1 MKKTIRQSNRFNA
14 LSINLASPE
23 EILSWSFGEV
33 AKPETINYRTQRAE
47 RDGLFC
53 EKIFGPEHDFQCSCG
68 KYKGSQYQGIECSNC
83 GVEVTRST
91 VRRERMG
98 HVDLAT
104 PIAHYWYLRKVPSHI
119 ATLLNLPAQQVQNV
133 IYFSS
138 YYIKSVNESVRKNL
152 KKEIKREF
160 DEKIQKATQEETHH
174 MLNDQY
180 KGRIVDIESIR
191 EHSIIE
197 EARHDRLSQQF
208 PELFEAEKGGEVI
221 FNLLKEI
228 DLKQKEK
235 DIIKELEE
243 ASKGQRDKLQR
254 QLLVVRSLLQSG
266 NKPEWMFLTRLPIIP
281 PGIRPVVPLDGGR
294 YASSDLNDLYRHVI
308 VRNNR
313 LKEFIESKAP
323 KIFINTQK
331 RLLQEAV
338 DALFEKEISGKGRGT
353 AGRGKGRQLKAISE
367 YLSGKTGSF
376 RLNLLGKRVDFTG
389 RSVIVVGS
397 HLKLDEFGLPKKMAL
412 EIFRPFVIGEVL
424 KRELAY
430 NVRGAQRL
438 LDTEAPVIWEILE
451 KVIQGK
457 YMLLNRAP
465 TLHRQS
471 IQAFKPILVEGLS
484 IELHPLVCTA
494 YNADFDGDAMVIHL
508 PLSKE
513 AQAEAKNILVSTNN
527 IINPASGEINASPAE
542 QDTVLGCYWATV
554 EKEGAKGEGR
564 YFGSVSEAITAYD
577 FGIVD
582 IHAKIKVLAS
592 QKEKYGEN
600 KEKIFETTVGRLL
613 FNTTLPKEYPFVN
626 ETIDKKMIKNVVRGI
641 LNTLGKE
648 VLIKHLDP
656 IKNFG
661 FRFASKSGTTF
672 SWNDLQ
678 SPEGRAKRIKEGLQE
693 SRKIREAYEEGLISL
708 QERKRKSIDLWQEI
722 KEELGQITKDS
733 VPEESSI
740 GDMIR
745 SGARGSFNDLGDM
758 TAMFGVVDSSS
769 GEPIEQPVLSSLK
782 DGISSVEYFNASFG
796 ARKGVA
802 DTALKT
808 ADAGFLSRKLF
819 SVAQEVKIEDADC
832 KTNAGFAIY
841 RQTASGA
848 GDAFSERIYG
858 RFAIEDVIGKNGK
871 AIAKKNDLL
880 DIMLAEQ
887 IDADESIEVVRVRSP
902 ITCWHARGICAKCY
916 GIDRTTN
923 EIVDIGEPVGTIAA
937 QSVGEPGTQL
947 TMRTFHAGGVAVAG
961 GDITAGLPRVTEV
974 FERRAPKAPAAIAQ
988 IDGIVEKIEQHRDGG
1003 HTIRLNVGAKKAT
1016 TAEKN
1021 YSISPLRTIKVAV
1034 ADKVT
1039 KGQILTDGAA
1049 NLEEM
1054 LKYCGKE
1061 ATQEY
1066 IFSEIGKVYELQGVS
1081 IAPVHFEII
1090 IRQMFS
1096 KMLITDPGDAAYIPG
1111 EVIDLSELVDL
1122 NDCLEAEGLK
1132 PAKAESIV
1140 TGITNV
1146 SVSRSN
1152 FLSAASFQNTTSV
1165 LIRAAVSGAVDTLD
1179 GVKEN
1184 VIIGRLV
1191 PIGSGHEGSKKQAMI
1206 KEVQDKIAKELAEK
1220 EEMAS

>member
-33 AKPETINYRTQRAE
+33 TKPETINYRTQRAE

-98 HVDLAT
+98 HIDLAT

-133 IYFSS
+133 VYFSS
-138 YYIKSVNESVRKNL
+138 YYIKSVDEDVRKKL

-180 KGRIVDIESIR
+180 KGRIVDIESIK

-197 EARHDRLSQQF
+197 ESRYDRLSQQF
-208 PELFEAEKGGEVI
+208 SGLFDAEKGGEVI
-221 FNLLKEI
+221 FNLLKKI
-228 DLKQKEK
+228 DLKEKEK
-235 DIIKELEE
+235 DIIKQLEE
-243 ASKGQRDKLQR
+243 ANKGQRDKLQR

-313 LKEFIESKAP
+313 LKDFIESKAP

-331 RLLQEAV
+331 RLLQEAIDV
-338 DALFEKEISGKGRGT
+338 LFEKEVASSGRG
-353 AGRGKGRQLKAISE
+353 GPSRGKNRQLKAISE

-438 LDTEAPVIWEILE
+438 LDTEAPVVWEILE

-471 IQAFKPILVEGLS
+471 IQAFKPVLIEGLS
-484 IELHPLVCTA
+484 IELHPLVCKA

-508 PLSKE
+508 PLSQE

-527 IINPASGEINASPAE
+527 IINPASGEINASPSE
-542 QDTVLGCYWATV
+542 QDMVLGCYWATV
-554 EKEGAKGEGR
+554 EKKGAKGEGK
-564 YFGSVSEAITAYD
+564 YFSSVSEAITAYD
-577 FGIVD
+577 FNSID
-582 IHAKIKVLAS
+582 IRAKIKVLAS

-600 KEKIFETTVGRLL
+600 KGKIFETTVGRLL

-626 ETIDKKMIKNVVRGI
+626 ETIDKKMIKKVVRGI
-641 LNTLGKE
+641 LETLGKE

-656 IKNFG
+656 IKDFG
-661 FRFASKSGTTF
+661 FQFASKSGTTF

-678 SPEGRAKRIKEGLQE
+678 KPEGRMKRIEEGLQKSKE
-693 SRKIREAYEEGLISL
+693 IQQSYEEGLISL
-708 QERKRKSIDLWQEI
+708 MERKRKNIDLWQEI
-722 KEELGQITKDS
+722 KEELGQTTKDS

-745 SGARGSFNDLGDM
+745 SGAVGPS
-758 TAMFGVVDSSS
+758 T
-769 GEPIEQPVLSSLK
+769 I
-782 DGISSVEYFNASFG
+782 
-796 ARKGVA
+796 
-802 DTALKT
+802 
-808 ADAGFLSRKLF
+808 
-819 SVAQEVKIEDADC
+819 
-832 KTNAGFAIY
+832 
-841 RQTASGA
+841 
-848 GDAFSERIYG
+848 
-858 RFAIEDVIGKNGK
+858 
-871 AIAKKNDLL
+871 
-880 DIMLAEQ
+880 
-887 IDADESIEVVRVRSP
+887 
-902 ITCWHARGICAKCY
+902 W
-916 GIDRTTN
+916 
-923 EIVDIGEPVGTIAA
+923 EI
-937 QSVGEPGTQL
+937 
-947 TMRTFHAGGVAVAG
+947 
-961 GDITAGLPRVTEV
+961 
-974 FERRAPKAPAAIAQ
+974 
-988 IDGIVEKIEQHRDGG
+988 
-1003 HTIRLNVGAKKAT
+1003 
-1016 TAEKN
+1016 
-1021 YSISPLRTIKVAV
+1021 
-1034 ADKVT
+1034 
-1039 KGQILTDGAA
+1039 
-1049 NLEEM
+1049 
-1054 LKYCGKE
+1054 
-1061 ATQEY
+1061 
-1066 IFSEIGKVYELQGVS
+1066 
-1081 IAPVHFEII
+1081 
-1090 IRQMFS
+1090 
-1096 KMLITDPGDAAYIPG
+1096 
-1111 EVIDLSELVDL
+1111 
-1122 NDCLEAEGLK
+1122 
-1132 PAKAESIV
+1132 
-1140 TGITNV
+1140 
-1146 SVSRSN
+1146 
-1152 FLSAASFQNTTSV
+1152 
-1165 LIRAAVSGAVDTLD
+1165 
-1179 GVKEN
+1179 
-1184 VIIGRLV
+1184 
-1191 PIGSGHEGSKKQAMI
+1191 
-1206 KEVQDKIAKELAEK
+1206 
-1220 EEMAS
+1220 

>member
-23 EILSWSFGEV
+23 EVLSWSFGEV
-33 AKPETINYRTQRAE
+33 TKPETINYRTQRAE

-68 KYKGSQYQGIECSNC
+68 KYKGSQYQGIECGNC
-83 GVEVTRST
+83 GVEITRST

-98 HVDLAT
+98 HIDLAT
-104 PIAHYWYLRKVPSHI
+104 PIAHYWYLRKVPSHV

-133 IYFSS
+133 VYFSS
-138 YYIKSVNESVRKNL
+138 YYIKSVNEDERKKL
-152 KKEIKREF
+152 KKEIKQEL

-180 KGRIVDIESIR
+180 KSRIADIESIQ

-197 EARHDRLSQQF
+197 EARYDRISQQF
-208 PELFEAEKGGEVI
+208 PKLFVAEKGGEVI
-221 FNLLKEI
+221 FNLLKKI

-235 DIIKELEE
+235 EIIKELED
-243 ASKGQRDKLQR
+243 ANKGQRDKLQR
-254 QLLVVRSLLQSG
+254 QLLVVRSLLQSE

-313 LKEFIESKAP
+313 LKDFIESKAP

-338 DALFEKEISGKGRGT
+338 DVLFEKEISSGGRST
-353 AGRGKGRQLKAISE
+353 AKRGKNRQLKAISE

-424 KRELAY
+424 NRELAY

-438 LDTEAPVIWEILE
+438 LDTEAPVVWEILE

-471 IQAFKPILVEGLS
+471 IQAFKPILIEGLS
-484 IELHPLVCTA
+484 IELHPLVCKA

-508 PLSKE
+508 PLSQE

-527 IINPASGEINASPAE
+527 IINPASGEINASPSE
-542 QDTVLGCYWATV
+542 QDMVLGCYWATV
-554 EKEGAKGEGR
+554 EKKGAKGEGR
-564 YFGSVSEAITAYD
+564 YFSSVSEAITAYD
-577 FGIVD
+577 FDSID

-600 KEKIFETTVGRLL
+600 KGKIFETTVGRLL
-613 FNTTLPKEYPFVN
+613 FNTTLPKEYPFIN
-626 ETIDKKMIKNVVRGI
+626 ETIDKKMIKKVVRGI

-656 IKNFG
+656 IKDFG

-678 SPEGRAKRIKEGLQE
+678 KPKGRAEHIEKGLQKSKE
-693 SRKIREAYEEGLISL
+693 IQQSYEEGLISL
-708 QERKRKSIDLWQEI
+708 QERKRKNIDLWQGI

-819 SVAQEVKIEDADC
+819 SVAQEVKIEDKDC
-832 KTNAGFAIY
+832 KANTGFTIY

-848 GDAFSERIYG
+848 GDSFSERIYG
-858 RFAIEDVIGKNGK
+858 RYLLEEIVGKDEEV
-871 AIAKKNDLL
+871 IAKKNSLL
-880 DIMLAEQ
+880 DTALAEK

-902 ITCWHARGICAKCY
+902 ITCRHARGICAKCY
-916 GIDRTTN
+916 GLDKTTN
-923 EIVDIGEPVGTIAA
+923 KIVDVGEPVGTIAA

-947 TMRTFHAGGVAVAG
+947 TMRTFHAGGVATAG

-974 FERRAPKAPAAIAQ
+974 FERRAPKTPATIAHVDGMVEQ
-988 IDGIVEKIEQHRDGG
+988 IESHKDGR
-1003 HTIRLNVGAKKAT
+1003 HTIRLNVGSKKAT
-1016 TAEKN
+1016 STEKN
-1021 YSISPLRTIKVAV
+1021 YPITPLRTIKVAV
-1034 ADKVT
+1034 GDKVK
-1039 KGQILTDGAA
+1039 KGQFLTDGAA

-1066 IFSEIGKVYELQGVS
+1066 IASEIAKVYELQGVS

-1096 KMLITDPGDAAYIPG
+1096 KMLITDPGDAAYIAG

-1122 NDCLEAEGLK
+1122 NDCLEAAGLK
-1132 PAKAESIV
+1132 PIKAESIV

-1165 LIRAAVSGAVDTLD
+1165 LIRAAVSGAIDTLD

-1191 PIGSGHEGSKKQAMI
+1191 PIGSGHEGSAKQVMI

>member
-1 MKKTIRQSNRFNA
+1 MKKVIKQSNRFNA
-14 LSINLASPE
+14 LSIKIASPE
-23 EILSWSFGEV
+23 DILSWSFGEV

-83 GVEVTRST
+83 GVEVTRAT

-98 HVDLAT
+98 HIDLAA
-104 PIAHYWYLRKVPSHI
+104 PVAHYWYLRKVPSHI
-119 ATLLNLPAQQVQNV
+119 ASLLSLPAQQIQNV
-133 IYFSS
+133 VYFSA
-138 YYIKSVNESVRKNL
+138 YYITNVDEEKKKSLE
-152 KKEIKREF
+152 KEIKKEF
-160 DEKIQKATQEETHH
+160 DEKIQKATQEETHF

-180 KGRIVDIESIR
+180 KSRMADIESIQ
-191 EHSIIE
+191 ENTIID
-197 EARHDRLSQQF
+197 EARYDRLNQQF
-208 PELFEAEKGGEVI
+208 PGLFEAEKGGEI
-221 FNLLKEI
+221 IYNLLKKI
-228 DLKQKEK
+228 DLNQKEK
-235 DIIKELEE
+235 DILAALED
-243 ASKGQRDKLQR
+243 ANKGQKDKLQR
-254 QLLVVRSLLQSG
+254 QLLVIRSLLQAE
-266 NKPEWMFLTRLPIIP
+266 NKPEWMFLTRLPVIP

-338 DALFEKEISGKGRGT
+338 DTLFEKENTGRPSS
-353 AGRGKGRQLKAISE
+353 ASRGKSRQLKAISE

-397 HLKLDEFGLPKKMAL
+397 HLKLNEFGLPKKMAL
-412 EIFRPFVIGEVL
+412 EIFRPFVIGEIL
-424 KRELAY
+424 NRELAY

-438 LDTEAPVIWEILE
+438 LDAETPVVWEILE

-471 IQAFKPILVEGLS
+471 IQAFKPILIEGLA

-508 PLSKE
+508 PLSEE
-513 AQAEAKNILVSTNN
+513 AQAEAKNILVSSNN
-527 IINPASGEINASPAE
+527 IITPASGEINSSPAE
-542 QDTVLGCYWATV
+542 KDIILGCYWATV
-554 EKEGAKGEGR
+554 EKKGAKGEGK

-577 FGIVD
+577 FNIVD
-582 IHAKIKVLAS
+582 MRAKIKVLAS
-592 QKEKYGEN
+592 DKEKYGEN
-600 KEKIFETTVGRLL
+600 RGKIFETTVGRLL
-613 FNTTLPKEYPFVN
+613 FNVTLPKEYPFVN
-626 ETIDKKMIKNVVRGI
+626 ETIDKGVIKKVTHDI
-641 LNTLGKE
+641 LYNFGKE
-648 VLIKHLDP
+648 TLVRHLDP

-661 FRFASKSGTTF
+661 FQYASKSGTTF
-672 SWNDLQ
+672 SWNDLRR
-678 SPEGRAKRIKEGLQE
+678 PEGRKEKIQEGLQKSNEIKE
-693 SRKIREAYEEGLISL
+693 SYEEGLISL
-708 QERKRKSIDLWQEI
+708 QERKRKSIELWQKI
-722 KEELGQITKDS
+722 KEELGQITKDG

-782 DGISSVEYFNASFG
+782 DGISSIEYFNASFG
-796 ARKGVA
+796 ARKGAA

-819 SVAQEVKIEDADC
+819 SVAQEVKIENKDC
-832 KTNAGFAIY
+832 STTTGFKLY
-841 RQTASGA
+841 RKTASGA
-848 GDAFSERIYG
+848 GDSFGDRIRG
-858 RFAIEDVIGKNGK
+858 RYLVEDIKDDGGSV
-871 AIAKKNDLL
+871 IAKKNDLI
-880 DIMLAEQ
+880 DVALAET
-887 IDADESIEVVRVRSP
+887 INNNESIESVKVRSP
-902 ITCWHARGICAKCY
+902 VNCRYARGICAKCY
-916 GIDRTTN
+916 GEDRTTGQ
-923 EIVDIGEPVGTIAA
+923 IIDIGEPVGTIAA

-947 TMRTFHAGGVAVAG
+947 TMRTFHAGGVSTAG

-974 FERRAPKAPAAIAQ
+974 FERRIPKAPAAIARV
-988 IDGIVEKIEQHRDGG
+988 DGVVEDIEQHKDGG
-1003 HTIRLNVGAKKAT
+1003 RTIRLNVGDKKAT
-1016 TAEKN
+1016 TTEKN
-1021 YSISPLRTIKVAV
+1021 YSVSPLRTVKVEIG
-1034 ADKVT
+1034 DKIT
-1039 KGQILTDGAA
+1039 KGQFLTDGTAD
-1049 NLEEM
+1049 LEEI
-1054 LKYCGKE
+1054 LKYSGKE
-1061 ATQEY
+1061 TTQEY
-1066 IFSEIGKVYELQGVS
+1066 IFSEITKVYELQGVS

-1096 KMLITDPGDAAYIPG
+1096 RMRITDPGDAAYISG
-1111 EVIDLSELVDL
+1111 EIIDLSELVDL
-1122 NDCLEAEGLK
+1122 NECLEGEGLK
-1132 PAKAESIV
+1132 QAKAENIV

-1165 LIRAAVSGAVDTLD
+1165 LIRAAVSGAKDTLD

-1191 PIGSGHEGSKKQAMI
+1191 PIGSGYEGSEKQLLV
-1206 KEVQDKIAKELAEK
+1206 KEVQDEIAKKLAEK
-1220 EEMAS
+1220 EETTS